1 MRDLIW
7 SIIIAYCI
15 GLCVSVML
23 HPRVLFSFSVEY
35 FGLLVVLCCCYG
47 LTVVYIIYY

>member
-23 HPRVLFSFSVEY
+23 HPRVFFSLTVEY
-35 FGLLVVLCCCYG
+35 FVLLVVLCYCYG
-47 LTVVYIIYY
+47 LTVVYIICY